1 MRLQG
6 LLEEVTVLAWHGPRP
21 QGEITGLAYDSR
33 RVEPGMLF
41 AALAG
46 TAADGHRFLP
56 AAAQAGAA
64 AALVERV
71 QPGLAQ
77 LCQIQVA
84 QTRRALARAACAF
97 YGHPSRGLTVVG
109 ITGTNGKTTVS
120 WLVESILAQG
130 TATGLLGTVEVRF
143 ADQRRPAGHTTP
155 ESVDLQALLA
165 EMAGAGVQ
173 AVVMEVSSHALVQH
187 RVEGTAFD
195 LALFTNLSRDH
206 LDYHGDMESYWQAKR
221 RLFHELLP
229 QARRA
234 GKDPAAVVCT
244 DDPRGRELARELEE
258 KGLPVF
264 TYGLEPGARVQG
276 REAQGDLEGGR
287 VTMCWPGGELELRT
301 ALVGRY
307 NLQNC
312 LAAGAAGLALGLE
325 PGRIQAGIRALR
337 GVPGRLE
344 RVPGPAGSPAVFV
357 DYSHTPEAL
366 AGALEVL
373 RPLTRG
379 RLWCVFGAGGD
390 RDQGKRPLMGRAAGQ
405 GADLVVLTSD
415 NPRSEDPLAIM
426 AMIEPGLAQAGCRR
440 LQAGQPPRPGGYLAE
455 PDRARAIALALKEAG
470 PEDVVLIAG
479 KGHEDYQIIG
489 QRKLP
494 FDDRRE
500 AARLLAAGEGRHAQA
515 GR

>member
-1 MRLQG
+1 MKLDN
-6 LLEEVTVLAWHGPRP
+6 LLSEVEVLGRHGPRP
-21 QGEITGLAYDSR
+21 PGEITGLAYDSR
-33 RVEPGMLF
+33 RVKPGMLF
-41 AALAG
+41 AALPG
-46 TAADGHRFLP
+46 SAADGHHYL
-56 AAAQAGAA
+56 AAAAEAGAA
-64 AALVERV
+64 AALVERL
-71 QPGLAQ
+71 QPELAH
-77 LCQIQVA
+77 LCQVRVA

-97 YGHPSRGLTVVG
+97 YGHPSRGLTLVG

-120 WLVESILAQG
+120 WLLESILAQDRE
-130 TATGLLGTVEVRF
+130 TGLVGTVEVRF
-143 ADQRRPAGHTTP
+143 AGRRRPARHTTP

-173 AVVMEVSSHALVQH
+173 AVVMEVSSHALEQQ
-187 RVEGTAFD
+187 RVEGSAFD

-206 LDYHGDMESYWQAKR
+206 LDYHGDMESYWRAKR
-221 RLFHELLP
+221 RLFFELLP
-229 QARRA
+229 WSRRA
-234 GKDPAAVVCT
+234 GKNPAAVVCS
-244 DDPRGRELARELEE
+244 DDHRGRELARELGQ
-258 KGLPVF
+258 KGIRVI
-264 TYGLEPGARVQG
+264 TYGLEPGAEVRG
-276 REAQGDLEGGR
+276 RDLQGDLEGGR
-287 VTMCWPGGELELRT
+287 VTMGWPRGELELRT

-325 PGRIQAGIRALR
+325 PGSIRAGIRALA

-344 RVPGPAGSPAVFV
+344 RVAGAPGSPAVFV

-390 RDQGKRPLMGRAAGQ
+390 RDRGKRPLMGRAAGR

-426 AMIEPGLAQAGCRR
+426 AMIEPGLVEAGCRR
-440 LQAGQPPRPGGYLAE
+440 LEQGRPPRPGRYLAE
-455 PDRARAIALALKEAG
+455 PDRARALALAIAG
-470 PEDVVLIAG
+470 ARGDDVILIAG

-489 QRKLP
+489 RQKLP

-500 AARLLAAGEGRHAQA
+500 AARLLAAREGRHAQA
-515 GR
+515 

>member
-1 MRLQG
+1 MNLESLLQ
-6 LLEEVTVLAWHGPRP
+6 EVPVLAWHGPRP
-21 QGEITGLAYDSR
+21 GGEITGLAYDSR

-41 AALAG
+41 AALPG
-46 TAADGHRFLP
+46 STADGHHYL
-56 AAAQAGAA
+56 AAAAGAGA
-64 AALVERV
+64 VAALVERV
-71 QPGLAQ
+71 QPGLADF
-77 LCQIQVA
+77 CQVQVEHS
-84 QTRRALARAACAF
+84 RRALARAACAF
-97 YGHPSRGLTVVG
+97 YGHPSRGLTLVG

-130 TATGLLGTVEVRF
+130 GKTGLVGTVEVRF
-143 ADQRRPAGHTTP
+143 AGRRRPAEHTTP
-155 ESVDLQALLA
+155 QSVDLQALLA

-173 AVVMEVSSHALVQH
+173 AVVMEVSSHALEQQ

-221 RLFHELLP
+221 RLFFELLP

-234 GKDPAAVVCT
+234 GKDPAAVICS
-244 DDPRGRELARELEE
+244 DDARGRELARELAE
-258 KGLPVF
+258 KGIRVL

-276 REAQGDLEGGR
+276 RDLQGDLEGGR
-287 VTMCWPGGELELRT
+287 VTMCWPQGELELRT

-325 PGRIQAGIRALR
+325 PGSIRAGIRALA

-344 RVPGPAGSPAVFV
+344 RVAGPPGRPAVFV

-390 RDQGKRPLMGRAAGQ
+390 RDRGKRPLMGRAAGR

-426 AMIEPGLAQAGCRR
+426 AMIEPGLLAAGCSR

-455 PDRARAIALALKEAG
+455 PDRARAIALALREAG
-470 PEDVVLIAG
+470 PDDVVLIAG

-489 QRKLP
+489 RRKLP

-500 AARLLAAGEGRHAQA
+500 AARHLAAGEGRHAQA
-515 GR
+515 ES